1 MLNTEEI
8 KVDGVDITTDVWS
21 FLAKQWK
28 DELAR
33 AEDEQ
38 VKLMQAERRVT
49 NGERKDLPFG
59 RIRMKVCPAVISF
72 WSKKLGESCWEDKG
86 FIDWCEKRFGDLVK
100 IKSRSGNVVV

>member
-1 MLNTEEI
+1 MLETEEI
-8 KVDGVDITTDVWS
+8 KYDGVDITTDVWTV
-21 FLAKQWK
+21 LADRWQE
-28 DELAR
+28 ELAR

-38 VKLMQAERRVT
+38 IKLMQAEQRVT
-49 NGERKDLPFG
+49 GGERKDLPFG

-72 WSKKLGESCWEDKG
+72 WAKKLGDSCWEDKS